1 VIEMDRWT
9 ERLASR
15 TAVKVIVGLTCF
27 DRAEVAFLTRLYA
40 LAGAD
45 VVDVAAEPGVVT
57 AARRAATEAAAASP
71 GTAPP
76 AIMASLALASDPH
89 VEGVAMDAAQ
99 RAAVVPSTAAE
110 LRAGVAACL
119 EAGADMLELH
129 AAASDD
135 ASLREAAEAMSS
147 LLGERYLSVCLG
159 TQGRTSPQDA
169 VRQAQLAQAVHGPRT
184 MIQAEGLTLGGRADP
199 TSSLQ
204 GLALAQVLLAH
215 TSAYVLVAG
224 AANHWTRHLAQLL
237 AVPVHGV
244 ACGTYARALVGGL
257 AAGGPQGPGWEDG
270 VRVAR
275 AFVDQLRGGA
285 CAHG

>member
-1 VIEMDRWT
+1 M

-15 TAVKVIVGLTCF
+15 SAVKVIVGLTRF
-27 DRAEVAFLTRLYA
+27 DRVEVAFLTRLYA

-45 VVDVAAEPGVVT
+45 VLDVAAEPGVV
-57 AARRAATEAAAASP
+57 ASARRAAAEAVAGSP
-71 GTAPP
+71 GAARP
-76 AIMASLALASDPH
+76 AIMASLALACDPH
-89 VEGVAMDAAQ
+89 VEGVTMDAAE
-99 RAAVVPSTAAE
+99 RAAVVPATAAE

-119 EAGADMLELH
+119 EAGADMFELH
-129 AAASDD
+129 AAAGDD
-135 ASLREAAEAMSS
+135 ASLREAVEVMSP
-147 LLGERYLSVCLG
+147 LLGERYLSICLG

-169 VRQAQLAQAVHGPRT
+169 VRQARLAQAVHGPHT
-184 MIQAEGLTLGGRADP
+184 MIQAEGLILGGRADP

-244 ACGTYARALVGGL
+244 ACGAYARSLVSGL
-257 AAGGPQGPGWEDG
+257 EPVGPQGPGWEHA
-270 VRVAR
+270 VQVAR

-285 CAHG
+285 CADG